1 MGLLWIANSNDCVFD
16 VLDVRM
22 TSKYLTLFICTHKYW
37 IEVSRL
43 LQCQSH
49 WLKKCFTKIWELFG
63 CLLGVCFGYEA
74 LTLIPIV
81 LSWLMK
87 FPIPA
92 SFLSFVLS
100 QKLRISIC
108 LSDAVGSNLSDG
120 WFFLIPCDSIGIF
133 HFGHVIDHPCVFQ
146 GQCWR
151 HACLASKGLK
161 MMLGFTS
168 FPLA

>member
-92 SFLSFVLS
+92 SFLSSVLS
-100 QKLRISIC
+100 QKLRI
-108 LSDAVGSNLSDG
+108 LVFVYQMLLD
-120 WFFLIPCDSIGIF
+120 LIYQMGGFSW
-133 HFGHVIDHPCVFQ
+133 HHVIALEYFILDMLLIIPAFSRANV
-146 GQCWR
+146 GGM
-151 HACLASKGLK
+151 HALLPKV
-161 MMLGFTS
+161 
-168 FPLA
+168 

>member
-1 MGLLWIANSNDCVFD
+1 MGLLWIANSNGCVFD

-81 LSWLMK
+81 SSWLMK

-100 QKLRISIC
+100 QKLRILVFVYQMLLDLIYQMGGFSWYHLIA
-108 LSDAVGSNLSDG
+108 LEYFILDMLLIIPAFSRANVGG
-120 WFFLIPCDSIGIF
+120 M
-133 HFGHVIDHPCVFQ
+133 
-146 GQCWR
+146 
-151 HACLASKGLK
+151 HALLPKV
-161 MMLGFTS
+161 
-168 FPLA
+168 